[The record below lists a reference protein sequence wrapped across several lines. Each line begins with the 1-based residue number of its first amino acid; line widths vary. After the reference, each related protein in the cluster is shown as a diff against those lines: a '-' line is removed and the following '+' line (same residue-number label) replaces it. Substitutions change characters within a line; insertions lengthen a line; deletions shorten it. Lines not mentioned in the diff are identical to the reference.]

1 MKKYLY
7 IIIGIIISGVSTVY
21 AAPYFNYSQS
31 IIPALN
37 SRYYLGTT
45 TPSTVGWKSV
55 ITDELCLTGDSCKTT
70 WPTGGSGASPDWNK
84 QTNYGVL
91 TLTPTTTIPIWAKS
105 NIYASSTITATN
117 FEGYSTSATSTLA
130 HALAVT
136 ANQTTGTS
144 AEGTTDGTV
153 NIQNTNS
160 NALGLQVYTNNG
172 ATTDSPLVLFRSDN
186 TAFDDGVLWLLQ
198 DGTGGGAYN
207 ARFQGPAPQLEWVES
222 DQTTPAGKFEDGVNG
237 DVRYIAS
244 RNAADTSFENAFT
257 FGRLANGGS
266 FAQLGTGN
274 SYFTGNLGVGT
285 TSPYAKLSVVGE
297 TVAQFFTATSTT
309 ASSTLQNVNLNQ
321 LAFSDNS
328 TQTLAYKATT
338 TDVYVDCNM
347 PQTGSED
354 FAPGGSWWQP
364 IGSIGAWAFQ
374 DATSS
379 SVYCISHIPKNM
391 AATPNASIWT
401 VISATTSGTAILNI
415 EATTTASGQN
425 YNPASY
431 TVLLNASTTAA
442 SRLVITG
449 SANYQGTGTSTPVTN
464 TLNAGDDL
472 IIRYRRHGEN
482 ANDTVNNDIFMPQ
495 MWLRLDVN

>member
-91 TLTPTTTIPIWAKS
+91 TLTPTTTIPIWAKDA
-105 NIYASSTITATN
+105 IYASSTLTVQGLTTLGNASSTILSGNTLCLTSDSCITTWPSGGGTFAWTPTTN
-117 FEGYSTSATSTLA
+117 FGQVANSTSTQIWFKGSPISLSASSTA
-130 HALAVT
+130 QFVYASTTALTISGNSYLGTVSSGSWNGSSIGDSYIDDTITLTNLTQITNRAIT
-136 ANQTTGTS
+136 DTTGTLTVGRGGTGQTS
-144 AEGTTDGTV
+144 FGQGWLHSDGTTITSSTSPTV
-153 NIQNTNS
+153 NY
-160 NALGLQVYTNNG
+160 L
-172 ATTDSPLVLFRSDN
+172 
-186 TAFDDGVLWLLQ
+186 
-198 DGTGGGAYN
+198 
-207 ARFQGPAPQLEWVES
+207 
-222 DQTTPAGKFEDGVNG
+222 
-237 DVRYIAS
+237 
-244 RNAADTSFENAFT
+244 
-257 FGRLANGGS
+257 
-266 FAQLGTGN
+266 
-274 SYFTGNLGVGT
+274 
-285 TSPYAKLSVVGE
+285 
-297 TVAQFFTATSTT
+297 TATSTT

-482 ANDTVNNDIFMPQ
+482 VNDTVNNDIFMPQ